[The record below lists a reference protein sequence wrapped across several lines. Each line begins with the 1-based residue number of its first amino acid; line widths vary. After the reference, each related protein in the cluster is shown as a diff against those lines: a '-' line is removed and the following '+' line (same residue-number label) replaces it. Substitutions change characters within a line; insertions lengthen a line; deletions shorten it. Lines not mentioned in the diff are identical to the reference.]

1 MNANAAN
8 LVCILC
14 IRGQSK
20 PCKKRK
26 SSSTTSTMLIML
38 ILLSTYTSRERYVY
52 SLVLPFLYISILKV
66 QIQQTT
72 LEGNDIYPSFYTT
85 H

>member
-1 MNANAAN
+1 
-8 LVCILC
+8 
-14 IRGQSK
+14 
-20 PCKKRK
+20 
-26 SSSTTSTMLIML
+26 MLIML